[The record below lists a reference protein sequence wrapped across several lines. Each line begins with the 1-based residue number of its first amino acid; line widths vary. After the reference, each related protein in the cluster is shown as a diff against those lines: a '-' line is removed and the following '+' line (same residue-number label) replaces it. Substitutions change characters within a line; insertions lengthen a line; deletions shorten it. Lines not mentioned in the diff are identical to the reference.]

1 MRDDNVFGERDAV
14 TSAAEV
20 SDLHDGICS
29 QLAALPGLVDDKLV
43 NQEGENCPVRAEKCE
58 SGIETRGLLC
68 GRTM

>member
-20 SDLHDGICS
+20 SDLHDGIRS

-43 NQEGENCPVRAEKCE
+43 NQEGENRPVRAEK
-58 SGIETRGLLC
+58 G
-68 GRTM
+68 